1 MAAGR
6 MRSTRRLRSWIVE
19 QVCVAVCVCVCM
31 SVRGRQGEGEDK
43 WKSGVGGEGKQE
55 EEKGDW
61 EVTNKHIFIT
71 MGLKMTP
78 AEV

>member
-1 MAAGR
+1 MKEWGGR
-6 MRSTRRLRSWIVE
+6 
-19 QVCVAVCVCVCM
+19 
-31 SVRGRQGEGEDK
+31 
-43 WKSGVGGEGKQE
+43 EGKQE

-78 AEV
+78 AKV